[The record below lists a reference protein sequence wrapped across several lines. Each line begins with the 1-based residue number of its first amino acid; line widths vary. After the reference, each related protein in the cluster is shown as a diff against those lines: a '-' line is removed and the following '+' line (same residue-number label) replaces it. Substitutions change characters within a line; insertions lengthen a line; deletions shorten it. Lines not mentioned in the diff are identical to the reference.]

1 MDNER
6 GQSEMRGQSEV
17 HNDDDDFDEERRRQE
32 EAATKIQAGVRGLQT
47 RKAMEARKAQVS
59 EMDKLEQDKKRDAA
73 VTLQAGYRGYK
84 TRKEYNERKTFSKR
98 GDPERDS
105 ERKDSEAH
113 DSDEDNLKQNQAA
126 IKIQSGYRG
135 HRARQDVKARRQ
147 EELDRKEKAKREDEA
162 AVRIQ
167 AAYRGYNTRK
177 AYASRREAK
186 NLVND
191 LMTNENLENDL
202 NNSKREQAAVK
213 IQSGYRGYR
222 SRKEYNTKRQ
232 NKEREEEEAASRIQA
247 GILGYQTR
255 KTVADKKKTE
265 ENEKRDSA
273 ATRIQAN
280 YRGYKTRKEIESK
293 VMNQLV
299 ERDTIDAVQLPDSI
313 PILTTS
319 DLSKS
324 VITGGSKGD
333 FVLKLQA
340 GFRGYNTRKMFHS
353 KIHSARNAAT
363 KIQAACKSYRM
374 RVIKGY
380 TIKQIEFDEFKKYK
394 AALKIRSVF
403 GGYLERKVSSGRN
416 LKTSVFDNKV
426 ENNKSSWIQSREPDV
441 VFRHTPQGPTSST
454 IEKSYWEDTNVKMY
468 SDQVI
473 YEATAKVR
481 AAFFSFYT
489 RKKYRAWKVR
499 QAKKYEA
506 AHTIQACVRGYL
518 TRKQTKTYV
527 ELNDEDE
534 FVRLAEPRSAV
545 EIYGKD
551 IELTENSVNSE
562 SKDRK
567 IKIHSDKESGFTDNQ
582 SVSDVFP
589 REKSLGY
596 ETLSA
601 SGEVEKEGDS
611 FREIEDEAGEIST
624 IARHAYAISSL
635 QGAFR
640 AYKMRKE
647 FQELLSGGGELI
659 DMVQVNRAVSA
670 LRKEFRFRSAK
681 SRRLES
687 QQFGAPF
694 GDMATDWWISEEND
708 DTEDESQL
716 VMPVS
721 HLNDDIKII
730 ENQSDVKTASDSGQ
744 SDHCATYIQAAFKG
758 HISRQNVSN
767 EKNKIKASKKIQSV
781 FRGYITRKL
790 TPVMPYA
797 SEKEAV
803 NHVIELGSLKPYG
816 CIIQGASKSYLH
828 RKQAINSKNKQKAV
842 EKIRAVFEGFISRQ
856 ATIQDRSVGQMT
868 CDSGTAL
875 SVSERKPAEEIRTK
889 EMTASVIHAGVR
901 GYLYR
906 KNRKHVVG
914 IKETD
919 QIWLAD
925 NSLLNRNKDKKSCIQ
940 IKNTK
945 LVETHATKLQAAVS
959 AYQTRRVFI
968 SLTKLVENGSP
979 TMMGSQT
986 LERMG
991 SLSETDDF
999 KLRHKSIA
1007 KIQTA
1012 LEEHRQRTPSGFA
1025 IAADGNF
1032 IYSMNASIPR
1042 NIGTRKALDGS
1053 SKIIPR
1059 SARSG
1064 RDIVM
1069 EDKKSISSDTVSTN
1083 VSKIEKYIK
1092 LNLAASFVQ
1101 AAFRGYAKRKSTKKT
1116 SVKDMKMRQ
1125 YPNSKYDQRK
1135 IKTNLKPE
1143 SNSERKM
1150 AKELIR
1156 TRTASVKLEA
1166 ERRKE
1171 IKQRVA
1177 AKECTHAVKTKA
1189 EKLKIEKENEF
1200 RSKTNGKSPSNIH
1213 LKENAANTAT
1223 QNRYGSKS
1231 ENIRRPMSINRPRS
1245 LTERQRNIQ
1254 QPSTSAKEL
1263 ATKAAINSEIH
1274 KSEIKA
1280 PSQNNNFD
1288 TEYDT
1293 WKRVRID
1300 AAVLIQAGWRGY
1312 RVRKDMLKQE
1322 DTSFDISNAPQKL
1335 IVINLGRSQSEI
1347 ARAEQRYNNASM
1359 IQMAYRT
1366 CRARRKIKVKM
1377 AVNRYE
1383 RNQAVTVIQA
1393 HYRSFATRK
1402 FVEQRNVITRLQAAV
1417 RGHAARLLNDKQ
1429 KLLRKRKATSLIQAT
1444 WRSFQTR
1451 KKNKIDKEIRLK
1463 EFERNCAALTI
1474 QSGYRGYIERKHLL
1488 ARKIAVEKLSASI
1501 IQSAIKG
1508 TLYRKNIKDK
1518 REAFTYMLAAYR
1530 SYRKR
1535 VAVKLFKDKQEAVS
1549 RVQAAY
1555 RAYMTRKVK
1564 MFKDKQS
1571 AVSVVQAAY
1580 RAYMTRK
1587 LSQEFK
1593 KRMARENEA
1602 ASIIQRVIKGQ
1613 IVRQMH
1619 KLRKEEMQRREHG
1632 ALKIQ
1637 SYYRGHL
1644 GRKMAIA
1651 LKNEKIRKENLFK
1664 QQSAAAVK
1672 IQSVYRGHKGRKIAG
1687 HKRYIRSLHNT
1698 CTSIIDLLIQ
1708 RTFEY
1713 LERKSIAASQIC
1725 WSVRGHLTRSRN
1737 IVKKHEARVEAYKK
1751 KVRMD
1756 KAASVIQA
1764 AFRAKQ
1770 RRLQVNEANRLKK
1783 QNKAAVKIQ
1792 SLYRGYSVRLEL
1804 DREKAKIAS
1813 LSPPVFSPVDAE
1825 LLRNAEAIIAYHKW
1839 ATCLQAAFKAKLSR
1853 METQDRLCRKRNIT
1867 NTTPRRVPSGKVIS
1881 HEDKAAVTIQK
1892 TFRRYSD
1899 RALYQRKIHEKRKT
1913 EIIAANIIKASVNG
1927 FIVRENKRLLR
1938 SKLERE
1944 GSGEVRKQKHVA
1956 ANVVATVL
1964 RGYQKRKNK
1973 ISLRAEM

>member
-17 HNDDDDFDEERRRQE
+17 RNDDDDFDEERIRQE

-98 GDPERDS
+98 GDPEKDL
-105 ERKDSEAH
+105 ERKDSEEQ

-147 EELDRKEKAKREDEA
+147 EELDRKEKEKREDEA

-191 LMTNENLENDL
+191 LMANENLENDL
-202 NNSKREQAAVK
+202 NNTKREQAAVK

-255 KTVADKKKTE
+255 KTVADKKE
-265 ENEKRDSA
+265 AVENEKRDSA

-324 VITGGSKGD
+324 VITVGSKRD
-333 FVLKLQA
+333 SVLKLQA

-353 KIHSARNAAT
+353 KIHSTRKGAT

-403 GGYLERKVSSGRN
+403 GGYLERKVSLGRT
-416 LKTSVFDNKV
+416 LKTSVFENEV

-499 QAKKYEA
+499 QAKKYQA

-518 TRKQTKTYV
+518 TRKGTTTFFD
-527 ELNDEDE
+527 LNDEDE

-551 IELTENSVNSE
+551 IELAENSVYSE
-562 SKDRK
+562 SQDRK
-567 IKIHSDKESGFTDNQ
+567 IKIHSDKESCFTDNQ
-582 SVSDVFP
+582 SVSDVFQ

-596 ETLSA
+596 ETLISN
-601 SGEVEKEGDS
+601 GEVEKEGDS
-611 FREIEDEAGEIST
+611 YREIEDEAGEIST

-694 GDMATDWWISEEND
+694 GDIATDWWISEEND
-708 DTEDESQL
+708 DTEDEPQPVDPISVNEYDM

-721 HLNDDIKII
+721 HLNDDIEII
-730 ENQSDVKTASDSGQ
+730 DNQSDSKTASDSGQ
-744 SDHCATYIQAAFKG
+744 TDHFATYIQAAFKG
-758 HISRQNVSN
+758 HISRQKVSN

-781 FRGYITRKL
+781 FRGYITRNL
-790 TPVMPYA
+790 QPVMPYA

-816 CIIQGASKSYLH
+816 CIIQGHSKSFLH
-828 RKQAINSKNKQKAV
+828 RKHALHSKNKQKAV
-842 EKIRAVFEGFISRQ
+842 EKIRAVFEGHISRQ
-856 ATIQDRSVGQMT
+856 ATIQDSSVGQMT
-868 CDSGTAL
+868 CDSDTTL
-875 SVSERKPAEEIRTK
+875 SVCERKPAEEIRTK

-906 KNRKHVVG
+906 KNRKHVVS
-914 IKETD
+914 IKATD
-919 QIWLAD
+919 QIELAD
-925 NSLLNRNKDKKSCIQ
+925 SSLPNRNIDKKSCIQ
-940 IKNTK
+940 FKNTK
-945 LVETHATKLQAAVS
+945 LLETHATKLQAAVS

-979 TMMGSQT
+979 TMMGSQS

-1032 IYSMNASIPR
+1032 IYSMNASLPR
-1042 NIGTRKALDGS
+1042 NIGPRKPLDGS
-1053 SKIIPR
+1053 SKTIPR
-1059 SARSG
+1059 SARSA
-1064 RDIVM
+1064 REVVM
-1069 EDKKSISSDTVSTN
+1069 EDKILTSSDTVSTN

-1101 AAFRGYAKRKSTKKT
+1101 AAFRGYVKRKATKKS
-1116 SVKDMKMRQ
+1116 SVQDMKMRL
-1125 YPNSKYDQRK
+1125 YPISKYDQRK
-1135 IKTNLKPE
+1135 NKTNVKPE
-1143 SNSERKM
+1143 SNSERKI

-1189 EKLKIEKENEF
+1189 EKLKIERENEF
-1200 RSKTNGKSPSNIH
+1200 RSKTYEKSPSIIP
-1213 LKENAANTAT
+1213 LKENAANTAI
-1223 QNRYGSKS
+1223 QNRNGSKS
-1231 ENIRRPMSINRPRS
+1231 ENISRSMSINRPRS
-1245 LTERQRNIQ
+1245 LTERHRKIQ

-1263 ATKAAINSEIH
+1263 AVKAAINSETH
-1274 KSEIKA
+1274 KSEIKK

-1312 RVRKDMLKQE
+1312 RVRKDMFKQE

-1366 CRARRKIKVKM
+1366 CRSRRKLKVKM

-1402 FVEQRNVITRLQAAV
+1402 FVEQRNIITRLQAAV
-1417 RGHAARLLNDKQ
+1417 RGHAARLLNDKL

-1451 KKNKIDKEIRLK
+1451 KKNKIDKEIRRK

-1474 QSGYRGYIERKHLL
+1474 QSCYRGYIDRKHLL
-1488 ARKIAVEKLSASI
+1488 ARKIAIEKLSASI

-1508 TLYRKNIKDK
+1508 TLYRKKMKDK
-1518 REAFTYMLAAYR
+1518 RQAVTYMLAAYR
-1530 SYRKR
+1530 SYKKR
-1535 VAVKLFKDKQEAVS
+1535 VEVKIFKDKQEAVS

-1555 RAYMTRKVK
+1555 RAYM
-1564 MFKDKQS
+1564 
-1571 AVSVVQAAY
+1571 A
-1580 RAYMTRK
+1580 RK
-1587 LSQEFK
+1587 LTEEFK
-1593 KRMARENEA
+1593 KRMARENKS
-1602 ASIIQRVIKGQ
+1602 ASIIQRVLKGQ
-1613 IVRQMH
+1613 IIRQMH

-1632 ALKIQ
+1632 ALRIQ

-1644 GRKMAIA
+1644 GRKMAVA
-1651 LKNEKIRKENLFK
+1651 LKNEKIQKENLFK

-1708 RTFEY
+1708 RTFKY
-1713 LERKSIAASQIC
+1713 LERKSIAANQIC
-1725 WSVRGHLTRSRN
+1725 WCVRGHLTRSRN

-1770 RRLQVNEANRLKK
+1770 RRLPANEANRLKK
-1783 QNKAAVKIQ
+1783 ENKAAVKIQ

-1892 TFRRYSD
+1892 TFRGYSD
-1899 RALYQRKIHEKRKT
+1899 RALYQRKIHEKRKN

-1927 FIVRENKRLLR
+1927 FIVRENKRLLQ

>member
-1 MDNER
+1 
-6 GQSEMRGQSEV
+6 MRGQSEV
-17 HNDDDDFDEERRRQE
+17 RNDDDDFDEERRRQE

-98 GDPERDS
+98 GDPEKDS
-105 ERKDSEAH
+105 ERKDSEEEH
-113 DSDEDNLKQNQAA
+113 DSDEDNWKQNQAA

-147 EELDRKEKAKREDEA
+147 EELYQKERAKREDEA

-202 NNSKREQAAVK
+202 NNTKREQAAVK

-222 SRKEYNTKRQ
+222 SRREYNTKRQ

-255 KTVADKKKTE
+255 KTVADKK

-324 VITGGSKGD
+324 VITGGGKRD

-340 GFRGYNTRKMFHS
+340 GFRGYNTRKLFHS
-353 KIHSARNAAT
+353 KINSTRIAAT

-403 GGYLERKVSSGRN
+403 GGYLERKKSIGRY

-473 YEATAKVR
+473 YEATSKVR

-518 TRKQTKTYV
+518 TRKGTSALV

-551 IELTENSVNSE
+551 IELTENLVNLE

-567 IKIHSDKESGFTDNQ
+567 IRIHSDKESGFTDNQ
-582 SVSDVFP
+582 SVSDVFQ

-596 ETLSA
+596 ETVSA

-624 IARHAYAISSL
+624 IARHAYAVSSL
-635 QGAFR
+635 QAAFR

-708 DTEDESQL
+708 DAEDESQCVDPISVNEYDM

-721 HLNDDIKII
+721 HLNEDIEII
-730 ENQSDVKTASDSGQ
+730 DNQSDVKTASDSGQ
-744 SDHCATYIQAAFKG
+744 SDHFATYIQAAIKG
-758 HISRQNVSN
+758 HISRQKVSN

-781 FRGYITRKL
+781 LRGYITRKL
-790 TPVMPYA
+790 QPVIPYA
-797 SEKEAV
+797 SEKEPV

-828 RKQAINSKNKQKAV
+828 RKQALNWKNKQKAV
-842 EKIRAVFEGFISRQ
+842 EKIRAAFEGYISRQ
-856 ATIQDRSVGQMT
+856 ATIQDSSVGQIT
-868 CDSGTAL
+868 CNSDTAL
-875 SVSERKPAEEIRTK
+875 SVCERKPAEEIRTK

-906 KNRKHVVG
+906 QNRKHVVS
-914 IKETD
+914 IKAAD
-919 QIWLAD
+919 QIELAD
-925 NSLLNRNKDKKSCIQ
+925 NSLLDRNKDKKSRKQ
-940 IKNTK
+940 FKNTK

-999 KLRHKSIA
+999 KLRHRSIA

-1042 NIGTRKALDGS
+1042 NIGTRKPLDGS
-1053 SKIIPR
+1053 SKTIPR
-1059 SARSG
+1059 SARSA

-1069 EDKKSISSDTVSTN
+1069 EDKIIYSDTVSTN

-1101 AAFRGYAKRKSTKKT
+1101 AAFRGYVKRKVTKKT
-1116 SVKDMKMRQ
+1116 SVKDTKMRQ

-1135 IKTNLKPE
+1135 NKTDVKPE
-1143 SNSERKM
+1143 SNSERKI

-1156 TRTASVKLEA
+1156 RRTASVKLEA

-1189 EKLKIEKENEF
+1189 EKLKIERENEF
-1200 RSKTNGKSPSNIH
+1200 RSKPNGKSPSNIP
-1213 LKENAANTAT
+1213 LKEKAANTAT
-1223 QNRYGSKS
+1223 QNRNSSKS
-1231 ENIRRPMSINRPRS
+1231 ENISRPMSMNGPRS
-1245 LTERQRNIQ
+1245 LTERHRNIQ
-1254 QPSTSAKEL
+1254 QPSTPAKEL
-1263 ATKAAINSEIH
+1263 AVKAAINSETH
-1274 KSEIKA
+1274 KNEIKK

-1312 RVRKDMLKQE
+1312 RVRKDMFKQE
-1322 DTSFDISNAPQKL
+1322 DTSFDISNVPQKL

-1366 CRARRKIKVKM
+1366 CRARRKLKVKM

-1402 FVEQRNVITRLQAAV
+1402 YVEQRNIITRLQAAV

-1451 KKNKIDKEIRLK
+1451 KKNKIDKEIRWK
-1463 EFERNCAALTI
+1463 EFECNCAALTI
-1474 QSGYRGYIERKHLL
+1474 QSGYRGYIDRKHLL
-1488 ARKIAVEKLSASI
+1488 ARKLAVEKLSASI

-1508 TLYRKNIKDK
+1508 TLYRKKMKDK
-1518 REAFTYMLAAYR
+1518 REAVTYMLAAYR
-1530 SYRKR
+1530 SYKKR
-1535 VAVKLFKDKQEAVS
+1535 VEVKIFKDKQEAVS
-1549 RVQAAY
+1549 KVQAAY
-1555 RAYMTRKVK
+1555 RAYM
-1564 MFKDKQS
+1564 
-1571 AVSVVQAAY
+1571 A
-1580 RAYMTRK
+1580 RK
-1587 LSQEFK
+1587 LTEEFK
-1593 KRMARENEA
+1593 KRMARENKS
-1602 ASIIQRVIKGQ
+1602 ASIIQRVLKGQ
-1613 IVRQMH
+1613 IIRQMH

-1632 ALKIQ
+1632 ALRIQ

-1644 GRKMAIA
+1644 GRKMAVA

-1713 LERKSIAASQIC
+1713 IERKSIAASRIC
-1725 WSVRGHLTRSRN
+1725 WSVHGHLTRSRN
-1737 IVKKHEARVEAYKK
+1737 IVKKHKARVEAYKK

-1756 KAASVIQA
+1756 KAATVIQA

-1770 RRLQVNEANRLKK
+1770 RRLLVNEANRLKK
-1783 QNKAAVKIQ
+1783 ENIAAVKIQ

-1892 TFRRYSD
+1892 TFRGYSD

>member
-32 EAATKIQAGVRGLQT
+32 EAATKIQAGIRGLQT

-147 EELDRKEKAKREDEA
+147 EELDRKEKVKREGEA

-202 NNSKREQAAVK
+202 NNTKREQAAVK

-340 GFRGYNTRKMFHS
+340 GFRGYNTRKMIHS
-353 KIHSARNAAT
+353 KIHSTRNAAT

-374 RVIKGY
+374 RVRKGY

-473 YEATAKVR
+473 YEAIAKVR

-518 TRKQTKTYV
+518 TRKQTTTYV

-708 DTEDESQL
+708 DAEDEPQPVDPISVNEYDM

-721 HLNDDIKII
+721 HLNDDINII
-730 ENQSDVKTASDSGQ
+730 DNQSDSKTASDSGQ
-744 SDHCATYIQAAFKG
+744 TDHFATYIQAAFKG
-758 HISRQNVSN
+758 HISRQNVSK
-767 EKNKIKASKKIQSV
+767 EKNKTKASKMVQSV
-781 FRGYITRKL
+781 FRGYITRKRE
-790 TPVMPYA
+790 PVMPYL
-797 SEKEAV
+797 SEKEQV

-816 CIIQGASKSYLH
+816 CIIQGTSKSYLH
-828 RKQAINSKNKQKAV
+828 RKQVLNSKNKQKAIG
-842 EKIRAVFEGFISRQ
+842 KIRAVFEGYISRQ
-856 ATIQDRSVGQMT
+856 AAIQDSSVGQMA
-868 CDSGTAL
+868 CDSATAL
-875 SVSERKPAEEIRTK
+875 SVCERKPAEEIRTK

-906 KNRKHVVG
+906 KNRKRVVS
-914 IKETD
+914 IKATD
-919 QIWLAD
+919 QIELAD
-925 NSLLNRNKDKKSCIQ
+925 NSLLNRNKDKMSCIQ
-940 IKNTK
+940 LENTK

-1042 NIGTRKALDGS
+1042 NIGTRKPLDSS
-1053 SKIIPR
+1053 SKTIPR
-1059 SARSG
+1059 SARSA

-1069 EDKKSISSDTVSTN
+1069 EDKMISSDTVSTN

-1101 AAFRGYAKRKSTKKT
+1101 AAFRGYVKRRATKRT
-1116 SVKDMKMRQ
+1116 SVKDTKMKQ
-1125 YPNSKYDQRK
+1125 YPISKYDQRK
-1135 IKTNLKPE
+1135 NKINLKPE
-1143 SNSERKM
+1143 SNSERKI

-1189 EKLKIEKENEF
+1189 EKLKIERENEF
-1200 RSKTNGKSPSNIH
+1200 RSKTNGKSPSNIPF
-1213 LKENAANTAT
+1213 KINAANTAT
-1223 QNRYGSKS
+1223 QNRNGSKS
-1231 ENIRRPMSINRPRS
+1231 ENISRPMSINRPRS
-1245 LTERQRNIQ
+1245 LTERHRNIQ
-1254 QPSTSAKEL
+1254 QPSPSAKEL
-1263 ATKAAINSEIH
+1263 AVKAAINSETH
-1274 KSEIKA
+1274 KSEIKT

-1300 AAVLIQAGWRGY
+1300 AAVLIQSGWRGY
-1312 RVRKDMLKQE
+1312 RVRKDMFKQE

-1335 IVINLGRSQSEI
+1335 IVINLGRSKSEI

-1366 CRARRKIKVKM
+1366 CRSRRKLKVKM

-1417 RGHAARLLNDKQ
+1417 RGHATRLLNDKQ

-1444 WRSFQTR
+1444 WRSYQTR
-1451 KKNKIDKEIRLK
+1451 KKNKINKEIRQK

-1474 QSGYRGYIERKHLL
+1474 QSGYRGYIDRKHLL

-1501 IQSAIKG
+1501 IQSVIKG
-1508 TLYRKNIKDK
+1508 TLYRKKMKDK
-1518 REAFTYMLAAYR
+1518 REAVTYMLAAYR
-1530 SYRKR
+1530 SYKKR
-1535 VAVKLFKDKQEAVS
+1535 VEVKIFKDKQEAVS
-1549 RVQAAY
+1549 KVQAAY
-1555 RAYMTRKVK
+1555 RAYI
-1564 MFKDKQS
+1564 
-1571 AVSVVQAAY
+1571 A
-1580 RAYMTRK
+1580 RK
-1587 LSQEFK
+1587 LTEEFK
-1593 KRMARENEA
+1593 KRMARENKA
-1602 ASIIQRVIKGQ
+1602 ASIIQRVIEGQ

-1637 SYYRGHL
+1637 AYYRGHL
-1644 GRKMAIA
+1644 GRKMAVA

-1664 QQSAAAVK
+1664 QQYAAAVK
-1672 IQSVYRGHKGRKIAG
+1672 IQSVYRGHKGRKITG
-1687 HKRYIRSLHNT
+1687 HKRYICSLHNT

-1708 RTFEY
+1708 RTFEH
-1713 LERKSIAASQIC
+1713 LERKSVAASQIC

-1737 IVKKHEARVEAYKK
+1737 IIKKHEARVEAYKK

-1764 AFRAKQ
+1764 AFRAKH
-1770 RRLQVNEANRLKK
+1770 RRLLVNEANRLKK
-1783 QNKAAVKIQ
+1783 ENKAAVKIQ

-1881 HEDKAAVTIQK
+1881 QEDKAAVTIQK
-1892 TFRRYSD
+1892 TFRGYSD
-1899 RALYQRKIHEKRKT
+1899 RALYQRKIHEKRKI

>member
-1 MDNER
+1 
-6 GQSEMRGQSEV
+6 MRGQSEV
-17 HNDDDDFDEERRRQE
+17 RNDDDDFDEERRRQE

-98 GDPERDS
+98 GDPEKDS
-105 ERKDSEAH
+105 ERKDSEVH
-113 DSDEDNLKQNQAA
+113 EPDEDEGKQNQAA

-202 NNSKREQAAVK
+202 NNTKREQAAVK

-232 NKEREEEEAASRIQA
+232 DKEREEEEAASRIQA

-255 KTVADKKKTE
+255 KTVADKK

-299 ERDTIDAVQLPDSI
+299 ERDTIDAVQLPDYI

-324 VITGGSKGD
+324 VITGGSKRD

-340 GFRGYNTRKMFHS
+340 GFRGYNTRKLFHS
-353 KIHSARNAAT
+353 KNHSTRKAAT

-403 GGYLERKVSSGRN
+403 GGYLERKVSLGRT
-416 LKTSVFDNKV
+416 LKTSVFDNKL
-426 ENNKSSWIQSREPDV
+426 ENNTSSWIQSREPDV

-499 QAKKYEA
+499 QAKKYQA

-518 TRKQTKTYV
+518 TRKGTTTFFD
-527 ELNDEDE
+527 LNDEDE

-551 IELTENSVNSE
+551 IELAENSVYSE
-562 SKDRK
+562 SQDRK
-567 IKIHSDKESGFTDNQ
+567 IKIHSDKESCFTDNQ
-582 SVSDVFP
+582 SVSDVFQ

-596 ETLSA
+596 ETLISN
-601 SGEVEKEGDS
+601 GEVEKEGDS
-611 FREIEDEAGEIST
+611 YREIEDEAGEIST

-708 DTEDESQL
+708 DAEDESEL

-721 HLNDDIKII
+721 HLNDDIEII
-730 ENQSDVKTASDSGQ
+730 DNQSDVKTASDSVQ
-744 SDHCATYIQAAFKG
+744 SDHFATYIQAAFKG
-758 HISRQNVSN
+758 HISRQKVSN

-781 FRGYITRKL
+781 FRGHMTRKL
-790 TPVMPYA
+790 QPVIPYA
-797 SEKEAV
+797 SEKEPV
-803 NHVIELGSLKPYG
+803 NHVIELGSLKPFG
-816 CIIQGASKSYLH
+816 CIIQGTSKSYLH
-828 RKQAINSKNKQKAV
+828 RKQALNSKNKQKAV
-842 EKIRAVFEGFISRQ
+842 EKIRAVFEGYISRQ
-856 ATIQDRSVGQMT
+856 ATIQDSSVEQMT
-868 CDSGTAL
+868 LDSGTVL
-875 SVSERKPAEEIRTK
+875 SVCERKPAEEIRTK

-906 KNRKHVVG
+906 KNRKHVVS
-914 IKETD
+914 IKATD
-919 QIWLAD
+919 QIELAD

-940 IKNTK
+940 FKNTK

-979 TMMGSQT
+979 TMMGSHT

-1032 IYSMNASIPR
+1032 IYSVNASIPR
-1042 NIGTRKALDGS
+1042 NIGTCKPLDGS
-1053 SKIIPR
+1053 SKTIPR
-1059 SARSG
+1059 SARSA

-1069 EDKKSISSDTVSTN
+1069 EDKILISSDTVSTN

-1101 AAFRGYAKRKSTKKT
+1101 AAFRGYVKRKATKKT
-1116 SVKDMKMRQ
+1116 SVKDTKMRQ
-1125 YPNSKYDQRK
+1125 YSISKYDQRK
-1135 IKTNLKPE
+1135 NKTNVKPE
-1143 SNSERKM
+1143 SNSESKI

-1189 EKLKIEKENEF
+1189 EKLKIERENEF
-1200 RSKTNGKSPSNIH
+1200 RSKTNGKSPSNIP
-1213 LKENAANTAT
+1213 LKEMENAAKTAT
-1223 QNRYGSKS
+1223 KNRNGSKS
-1231 ENIRRPMSINRPRS
+1231 ENISRPMSINRPRS
-1245 LTERQRNIQ
+1245 LTERHRNIQ

-1263 ATKAAINSEIH
+1263 AVKAAINIETH
-1274 KSEIKA
+1274 KSEIKK
-1280 PSQNNNFD
+1280 PSHNNNFD

-1312 RVRKDMLKQE
+1312 RVRKDMFKQE

-1366 CRARRKIKVKM
+1366 CRSRRKLKVKM

-1451 KKNKIDKEIRLK
+1451 MKNKIDKEIRRK

-1474 QSGYRGYIERKHLL
+1474 QSGYRGYIERKRLL

-1508 TLYRKNIKDK
+1508 TLYRKNMKDK
-1518 REAFTYMLAAYR
+1518 REAVTYMLAAYR

-1619 KLRKEEMQRREHG
+1619 KLRKEEMQRREQG
-1632 ALKIQ
+1632 ALRIQ

-1644 GRKMAIA
+1644 GRKMAVA

-1698 CTSIIDLLIQ
+1698 CTSLIDLLIQ

-1725 WSVRGHLTRSRN
+1725 WSVRGHLTRARN

-1770 RRLQVNEANRLKK
+1770 RRLLVNEANRLKK
-1783 QNKAAVKIQ
+1783 ENKAAVKIQ

-1813 LSPPVFSPVDAE
+1813 LSPPLFSPVDAE

-1867 NTTPRRVPSGKVIS
+1867 NTTPRRVTSGKVIS
-1881 HEDKAAVTIQK
+1881 LEDKAAVTIQK
-1892 TFRRYSD
+1892 TFRGYSD